1 MLVMKFGG
9 TSVGSA
15 VRFAEV
21 AHIIKREYERE
32 QQLVAVVSAMSGTTS
47 ALIEGAR
54 AAAGGQEER
63 YQAIRDGLLSRHLQ
77 AAGELLADT
86 SEYPPV
92 EEYIRQ
98 RLHDYDRLCQSI
110 ATLGEFTMRGNDAV
124 ASIGEELSSRILAAL
139 LRVQGQRAVAVSA
152 TTLVRTD
159 AQYGSAVPDMDAS
172 RGLVCERLRPM
183 LEQGVITIVTGFIGA
198 TAQGVTTTLGRGGSD
213 YSAAIL
219 GACLDADEVWIWTD
233 VNGILTADPKLVP
246 EARTLPELS
255 YREAEEL
262 AFFGADVLHPK
273 TVIPLAERGIPLRI
287 LNSYN
292 AQHPGTL
299 IVPQPD
305 GRRPAMPAIIS
316 TEGLCLIGVVGN
328 PYSWSLQMAQR
339 ALKSLAE
346 AGVDVLMFSQ
356 SFTERNLNLVVRGH
370 DQEHSVHLLRREF
383 ERDLRVGLLS
393 DIGVQ
398 EQVATISVVGMP
410 NGDKSTAR
418 AASSI
423 ASQAFAALGKL
434 GVRVISVGQPAS
446 AYSVSFVI
454 PESEVARAVPFIHH
468 ELGLGATSS
477 AA

>member
-198 TAQGVTTTLGRGGSD
+198 TAQGVTTTLGRA
-213 YSAAIL
+213 AAI
-219 GACLDADEVWIWTD
+219 T
-233 VNGILTADPKLVP
+233 
-246 EARTLPELS
+246 
-255 YREAEEL
+255 
-262 AFFGADVLHPK
+262 
-273 TVIPLAERGIPLRI
+273 
-287 LNSYN
+287 
-292 AQHPGTL
+292 
-299 IVPQPD
+299 
-305 GRRPAMPAIIS
+305 RRPSWGPAWTPTRFGS
-316 TEGLCLIGVVGN
+316 GRT
-328 PYSWSLQMAQR
+328 
-339 ALKSLAE
+339 
-346 AGVDVLMFSQ
+346 
-356 SFTERNLNLVVRGH
+356 
-370 DQEHSVHLLRREF
+370 
-383 ERDLRVGLLS
+383 
-393 DIGVQ
+393 
-398 EQVATISVVGMP
+398 
-410 NGDKSTAR
+410 
-418 AASSI
+418 
-423 ASQAFAALGKL
+423 
-434 GVRVISVGQPAS
+434 
-446 AYSVSFVI
+446 
-454 PESEVARAVPFIHH
+454 
-468 ELGLGATSS
+468 
-477 AA
+477 